1 MPPKAK
7 AKAKLQT
14 PIAKAQAHMMLRK
27 RHLERVELLHK
38 LHQASEAQRARAEHL
53 NLQADADRMEGEI
66 HAARVP
72 GHHGGMTAAQ
82 RAAHRH
88 RIAALRQA
96 AARLLVR

>member
-7 AKAKLQT
+7 AKAT
-14 PIAKAQAHMMLRK
+14 IAKARALMQLRK

-38 LHQASEAQRARAEHL
+38 LHQVGEAQRARSAHL

-66 HAARVP
+66 YASRLP
-72 GHHGGMTAAQ
+72 GHHGGMTAPQ
-82 RAAHRH
+82 RAAHAR
-88 RIAALRQA
+88 RITALRQA

>member
-14 PIAKAQAHMMLRK
+14 SVGKAQALMQLRK

-38 LHQASEAQRARAEHL
+38 LHQAGEAQRARATHL
-53 NLQADADRMEGEI
+53 NLQADADRMEGEVY
-66 HAARVP
+66 ASRLP
-72 GHHGGMTAAQ
+72 GHHGGMMAPQ
-82 RAAHRH
+82 RAAHAR